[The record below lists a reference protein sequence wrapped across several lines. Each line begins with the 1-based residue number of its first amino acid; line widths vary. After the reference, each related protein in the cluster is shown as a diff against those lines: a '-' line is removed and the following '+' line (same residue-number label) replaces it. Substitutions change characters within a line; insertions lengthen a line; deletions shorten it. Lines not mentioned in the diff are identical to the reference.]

1 MEILKN
7 EETQKQEVTKKLNT
21 CIDTAEKKYFQNLK
35 D

>member
-7 EETQKQEVTKKLNT
+7 EEIQKQEVVKKLNV
-21 CIDTAEKKYFQNLK
+21 CIDTAEKKYLQNWK